1 MEIGA
6 DFSHDEGKDD
16 LLALR
21 AALDNYHRADEP
33 WVEKPFEATLLTA
46 ARSSSAM
53 RPWVPSPISKSGSP
67 VTTPS

>member
-33 WVEKPFEATLLTA
+33 WVGEAL
-46 ARSSSAM
+46 
-53 RPWVPSPISKSGSP
+53 RPPSLPP
-67 VTTPS
+67 QDHPQR

>member
-1 MEIGA
+1 MEFGA

-33 WVEKPFEATLLTA
+33 WVEKPLF
-46 ARSSSAM
+46 RDCFSAL
-53 RPWVPSPISKSGSP
+53 
-67 VTTPS
+67 